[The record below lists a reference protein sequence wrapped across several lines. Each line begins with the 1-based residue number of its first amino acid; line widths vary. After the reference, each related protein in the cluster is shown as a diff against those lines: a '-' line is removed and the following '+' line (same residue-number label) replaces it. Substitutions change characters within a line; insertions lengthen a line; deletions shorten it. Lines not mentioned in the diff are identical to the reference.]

1 MKTVQHFGILY
12 ILLVIAQAVICN
24 YFRLGPYISL
34 SLLPVL
40 ILCLPLQKSTSLTMI
55 IAFATG
61 LGVDALSEGIL
72 GLNTLALLPVAL
84 LKKPIVR
91 LTMGP
96 EAFEKNEPFNLRYEG
111 FGKIFL
117 AIAMAQSVFLII
129 YITADG
135 AGVRPH
141 WFNFSRFAASLVCNS
156 IFSMLAIHLLNYDER
171 R

>member
-1 MKTVQHFGILY
+1 MKTVQHFSILY
-12 ILLVIAQAVICN
+12 ILLVIAQAIICN

-40 ILCLPLQKSTSLTMI
+40 ILCLPVRKSTSLTMI
-55 IAFATG
+55 IAFVTG
-61 LGVDALSEGIL
+61 LGVDFLSEGLL

-84 LKKPIVR
+84 LKKPVVR
-91 LTMGP
+91 ITMGA
-96 EAFEKNEPFNLRYEG
+96 EAFEKDEPFNLRYEG

-117 AIAMAQSVFLII
+117 AVILVQSVFLIM

-135 AGVRPH
+135 AGIRPF
-141 WFNFSRFAASLVCNS
+141 WFNLSRFAASLLCNS
-156 IFSMLAIHLLNYDER
+156 IFSMLAIHLLNYEER